1 MADFIVEW
9 VGLQL
14 LVTWLNQVLSELLVL
29 QKTTSILIAGRGS
42 LGHNTDTLSTGA
54 G

>member
-29 QKTTSILIAGRGS
+29 QKTTSILIAGRGPP
-42 LGHNTDTLSTGA
+42 GHNTDTLSTGA